1 MNETLRELPTYM
13 PTALREAARSRRLA
27 KGECLFKQGDPV
39 DGIYFVQRGRVQAVR
54 TLYNDTY
61 AVMLTAAAGELF
73 AESALAVP
81 SYVCDAF
88 ATVASEVLR
97 LPAEDVLAA
106 LDADGAFARAF
117 ALAMASNA
125 RRQCSR
131 YERLR
136 LRRARDRVLHLI
148 VCEGGMDACFRLDKP
163 LAELAD
169 ELALEPET
177 LYRVLRELSDAGTI
191 ERTPSHLRLLAQAEK
206 PGIIS

>member
-1 MNETLRELPTYM
+1 MSEIRHELPDYL
-13 PTALREAARSRRLA
+13 PIALREAARPRSLD
-27 KGECLFKQGDPV
+27 KGDCLFKQGAPV
-39 DGIYFVQRGRVQAVR
+39 DAIYFVQRGRVQAVR
-54 TLYNDTY
+54 TLDNDSH

-73 AESALAVP
+73 AESALAVT

-88 ATVASEVLR
+88 ATVASEVLA
-97 LPAEDVLAA
+97 LPADAVLAA
-106 LDADGAFARAF
+106 LATDGAFARAF

-148 VCEGGMDACFRLDKP
+148 ICEGGLEARFP
-163 LAELAD
+163 LRMPLVELAH

-177 LYRVLRELSDAGTI
+177 LYRVLRELTDEGTI
-191 ERTPSHLRLLAQAEK
+191 ERTPEQLRLLAHAPQ
-206 PGIIS
+206 SHRF

>member
-1 MNETLRELPTYM
+1 MNETLYELPEYL
-13 PTALREAARSRRLA
+13 PSVLCEAARPRQLA

-39 DGIYFVQRGRVQAVR
+39 DAIFFVQRGRVQAVR
-54 TLYNDTY
+54 TLDSDAH

-88 ATVASEVLR
+88 ATVASDLLV
-97 LPAEDVLAA
+97 LPADAVLAA
-106 LDADGAFARAF
+106 LDADGVFARAF

-131 YERLR
+131 YERIR

-148 VCEGGMDACFRLDKP
+148 VCEGGLDACFRLDRP

-177 LYRVLRELSDAGTI
+177 LYRVLRELTDAGTI
-191 ERTPSHLRLLAQAEK
+191 ERTPTQLRLLASVEQ
-206 PGIIS
+206 GR